1 MMKRKL
7 MFLSL
12 AAIGFASCNGG
23 FKQGEGGLL
32 YNIHTSKGNPKV
44 KEGDFLTLNMILKT
58 DKDSIINNSYDNGQP
73 IPTLMPKPQTK
84 GDIVSGLSLLGEG
97 DSATF
102 KIAADSV
109 FKGGQQR
116 PPGFKGKYL
125 VYTIKIEK
133 VITKGALSEQIF
145 RDRVTQYMKGQTDAL
160 KGKEPAKIQ
169 GYLDGHK
176 DLKFVKTASGLNYA
190 VTTPGSGANVAV
202 GDTAVINYTLRLV
215 TGKVLETSSKEVAV
229 KEKMQINPMNPYQPI
244 RIPVGEGKVIKGWDE
259 GFQLFNKGTKA
270 VLVVPSSLG
279 YGDQGS
285 QQMQPYTP
293 LVFEVELVN
302 IVHPNPNA
310 PKPVMPQM
318 QMPTPTTK

>member
-1 MMKRKL
+1 MKRKL

-73 IPTLMPKPQTK
+73 IPTLMPKPQMK
-84 GDIVSGLSLLGEG
+84 GDIVSGLGLLGEG

-116 PPGFKGKYL
+116 PPGFKGKYM

-133 VITKGALSEQIF
+133 VIQKGALNETVF

-169 GYLDGHK
+169 AYFDGHK
-176 DLKFVKTASGLNYA
+176 DLKFAKTASGLNYDI
-190 VTTPGSGANVAV
+190 TSPGTGANAAAN
-202 GDTAVINYTLRLV
+202 DTAVVNYTLRLT
-215 TGKVLETSSKEVAV
+215 TGKVIETSVKAIAI

-244 RIPVGEGKVIKGWDE
+244 RLPLGQSKVIKGWDE
-259 GFQLFNKGTKA
+259 GLQLLNKGAKA
-270 VLVVPSSLG
+270 VFVIPSALA
-279 YGDQGS
+279 YGDQAS
-285 QQMQPYTP
+285 PQMQPYTP
-293 LVFEVELVN
+293 LVFDIEMVD
-302 IVHPNPNA
+302 IIHPNPNA
-310 PKPVMPQM
+310 PQPVAAPQM
-318 QMPTPTTK
+318 QAPATK